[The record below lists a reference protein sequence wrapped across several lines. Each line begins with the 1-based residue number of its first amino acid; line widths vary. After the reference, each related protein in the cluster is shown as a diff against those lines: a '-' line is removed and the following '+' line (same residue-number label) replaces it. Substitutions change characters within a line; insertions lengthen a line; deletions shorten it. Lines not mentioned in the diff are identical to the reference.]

1 MTSAYA
7 ALDSYIEENYQDA
20 SLSNIALKK
29 LGVSR
34 TRSSFSLSEAKDFPA
49 RGNQSPPPSPS
60 ATSSKS
66 APTTSRHAFPY
77 SHPLKTPTSAQ
88 LHNVKSR
95 IPQSVLHA
103 KVVPNTSISPQQM
116 TSMSRPAVLR
126 PDNQT
131 STSSSIQQQHQ
142 QSEMI
147 SIPPKSKSNAN
158 LSDLSVTDEGIAQFV
173 SRMRHEHRLRQL
185 KLRQALAMLNQ
196 DFNSD
201 INTGNIGDDEW
212 LTMQAIQ
219 PAGWQD
225 KESHHQE
232 FDIDSD
238 TDIDID
244 TLLPETQE
252 MISQQL
258 PHVPFS
264 QTTDVLESESR
275 EMSSVKLSL
284 PLHRQRKIHA
294 ISRELR
300 RQFGLPT
307 SLTVR
312 HMGEVRT
319 LSYLY

>member
-7 ALDSYIEENYQDA
+7 ALDSYIENNYQDA
-20 SLSNIALKK
+20 SLSN
-29 LGVSR
+29 
-34 TRSSFSLSEAKDFPA
+34 
-49 RGNQSPPPSPS
+49 NQSPPPSLS

-66 APTTSRHAFPY
+66 APTTSRHAIPY

-95 IPQSVLHA
+95 IPQRKLHA
-103 KVVPNTSISPQQM
+103 KVVPNTSISPQQ
-116 TSMSRPAVLR
+116 TPSMSRPAVLR

-131 STSSSIQQQHQ
+131 NTSSSIQQQQLHH
-142 QSEMI
+142 SEMI

-201 INTGNIGDDEW
+201 INTGNVGDDEW

-225 KESHHQE
+225 KETHHQD
-232 FDIDSD
+232 FNIDADS
-238 TDIDID
+238 DIDID

-275 EMSSVKLSL
+275 EMSGVKLSL

-300 RQFGLPT
+300 RQFGLPA